1 MTAFDMPRKS
11 TKLRLDERV
20 LNALRAAADKNDLSF
35 NGLIETILFNYAKG
49 TGELPIDAE
58 PLGESRGGKRDG
70 AGRKP
75 KAESVEQEP

>member
-20 LNALRAAADKNDLSF
+20 LEALRAAADKNDLSF

-49 TGELPIDAE
+49 TGGLPIDAE
-58 PLGESRGGKRDG
+58 PLGESRGGRREG

-75 KAESVEQEP
+75 KSESTEEE